1 MAKSLKMV
9 FAVGDAKTATRS
21 LAEPKDGLTKAEVQT
36 ALDEMVAK
44 QAITVGGAPITQS
57 FCNSIGA
64 DAYAPDAA
72 TGAEAAIR
80 LLGEMEG

>member
-9 FAVGDAKTATRS
+9 FAVGDAKTATLS

-44 QAITVGGAPITQS
+44 GAIVVGGAPITGVKDFYVLS
-57 FCNSIGA
+57 SERSELA
-64 DAYAPDAA
+64 
-72 TGAEAAIR
+72 
-80 LLGEMEG
+80 

>member
-9 FAVGDAKTATRS
+9 FAVGAAKTTTLS

-44 QAITVGGAPITQS
+44 QAITVGGAPITGVKDFYVLS
-57 FCNSIGA
+57 SERSELA
-64 DAYAPDAA
+64 
-72 TGAEAAIR
+72 
-80 LLGEMEG
+80 

>member
-9 FAVGDAKTATRS
+9 FAVGDAKTTTLS

-44 QAITVGGAPITQS
+44 QAIMVGGAAITGVKDFYVLS
-57 FCNSIGA
+57 SERSELA
-64 DAYAPDAA
+64 
-72 TGAEAAIR
+72 
-80 LLGEMEG
+80 

>member
-9 FAVGDAKTATRS
+9 FAVGDAKTATLS

-44 QAITVGGAPITQS
+44 QAITVGGAPITGVED
-57 FCNSIGA
+57 FCVLSSERSELA
-64 DAYAPDAA
+64 
-72 TGAEAAIR
+72 
-80 LLGEMEG
+80 